1 MFGLDIQYI
10 KNGWNMKNA
19 NKDVEKMTV
28 VFPTSVVQNLRQR
41 IPPRRRS
48 AFVVEAVTEK
58 LALEE
63 QLAAI
68 EESAGAWSQENHPE
82 LATDQAVDR
91 WLAELRQL
99 WAGVQDGTASKI
111 HP

>member
-1 MFGLDIQYI
+1 MQ
-10 KNGWNMKNA
+10 NGWIMKNA

-28 VFPTSVVQNLRQR
+28 VFPTPIVQNLRER

-48 AFVVEAVTEK
+48 SFIAEAVAEK

-68 EESAGAWSQENHPE
+68 EESAGAWSQENHQE
-82 LATDQAVDR
+82 LAADQDVDR
-91 WLAELRQL
+91 WMAELRQS
-99 WAGVQDGTASKI
+99 WARVQDGTASKI

>member
-1 MFGLDIQYI
+1 
-10 KNGWNMKNA
+10 MKNA

-28 VFPTSVVQNLRQR
+28 VFPTPIIQNLRQR

-48 AFVVEAVTEK
+48 AFIVEAVAEK
-58 LALEE
+58 LALDE

-82 LATDQAVDR
+82 LAADQDVDR

-99 WAGVQDGTASKI
+99 WAGAQDGTATKI
-111 HP
+111 HT